1 MAAAEIVGKANP
13 RKKVAA
19 GDRVTGEG
27 RGAFWWL
34 ERSRRLRERGSTRFS
49 KGAEKKKEG
58 EQMRYWRGCR
68 ESERGF
74 PWSFEKDF

>member
-58 EQMRYWRGCR
+58 EQRRY
-68 ESERGF
+68 
-74 PWSFEKDF
+74 